1 MAWARIDDSALS
13 HPKIVG
19 MIDWK
24 NPFCLWIWGL
34 SYCQTHLTDGL
45 IPLAALPNPNAART
59 APRLVDARL
68 WNVVE
73 GYGYSVHD
81 YLIWN
86 DSKEL
91 VTKKRTAAKERIA
104 NSRARSSPFVPQ
116 RTISEQPLENNRD
129 GSTWRGVAVRTVTTS
144 DETAERA
151 ASFIARYP
159 VIYAKARSGASFVV
173 RAARDFDAFL
183 DLVTREKDDTRL
195 DKLFELFLRMKG
207 KDVLNEPGTPRQ
219 FAHVF
224 PTCDRI
230 LRENNQ

>member
-1 MAWARIDDSALS
+1 MAWAQIHDGAMT
-13 HPKIVG
+13 HPKVIG
-19 MIDWK
+19 LSDK
-24 NPFCLWIWGL
+24 GFRLWVWGL
-34 SYCQTHLTDGL
+34 SYAQQHLTDGL
-45 IPLAALPNPNAART
+45 LIAEAIPSQLRRASSE
-59 APRLVDARL
+59 LVSKSL
-68 WNVVE
+68 WE
-73 GYGYSVHD
+73 PCDRGFLVHD
-81 YLIWN
+81 YLAWN
-86 DSKEL
+86 DSRET
-91 VTKKRTAAKERIA
+91 VYKKRADAKERMANARTRSREVRA
-104 NSRARSSPFVPQ
+104 NSSSEHSENISRSS
-116 RTISEQPLENNRD
+116 T
-129 GSTWRGVAVRTVTTS
+129 GWGVRTTGS
-144 DETAERA
+144 KKEESEIGDRA

-173 RAARDFDAFL
+173 REARDFDAFL